1 MPVPFL
7 YHPTPSS
14 SPTRQTYA
22 WIPAEPS
29 ESMGN
34 LVPEI
39 SIKQAWIHSSQMKAL
54 QRDSMLEALA
64 VQDLLLGPMLRC
76 ATTPWLE
83 ENTRQ
88 TPAGTEAPEVG
99 TAVSFVHSPLLYW
112 NCSREAIESDTS
124 IIATVNSR
132 AHQVSPANV
141 TLRPLSVLAG
151 TTFSFNKVVAAD
163 ALVVSLIYGEQSK
176 AGDLWDLQTE
186 EMAQYD
192 KSRWE
197 VYPAASRGARSMTF
211 RAQSHSTDSQEKAIF
226 SSAYGL
232 IALYVIFKLWN
243 MNVTKS
249 RVTLFIVIALQV
261 SNLQTMT

>member
-1 MPVPFL
+1 
-7 YHPTPSS
+7 
-14 SPTRQTYA
+14 
-22 WIPAEPS
+22 
-29 ESMGN
+29 MGN

-39 SIKQAWIHSSQMKAL
+39 SIKQAWIHGSRMKAL
-54 QRDSMLEALA
+54 EWDSMLEALA
-64 VQDLLLGPMLRC
+64 VQDLLLGPMSCC

-83 ENTRQ
+83 DNIRKTL
-88 TPAGTEAPEVG
+88 AGTEVPEVG

-112 NCSREAIESDTS
+112 NCSKEAIESDTS

-151 TTFSFNKVVAAD
+151 ATFSFNKVVAAD
-163 ALVVSLIYGEQSK
+163 ALVVSLIYGAESK
-176 AGDLWDLQTE
+176 AGELWDLRAE
-186 EMAQYD
+186 ELAQYD
-192 KSRWE
+192 ESRWE
-197 VYPAASRGARSMTF
+197 VYPAASRGVRSTIV
-211 RAQSHSTDSQEKAIF
+211 RAQSHSTDFQEKAVF

-261 SNLQTMT
+261 SKLHAMT

>member
-1 MPVPFL
+1 MI
-7 YHPTPSS
+7 S
-14 SPTRQTYA
+14 
-22 WIPAEPS
+22 
-29 ESMGN
+29 G
-34 LVPEI
+34 I
-39 SIKQAWIHSSQMKAL
+39 SIKQAWIRGSRMKAL
-54 QRDSMLEALA
+54 ERDAILEALA
-64 VQDLLLGPMLRC
+64 VQDLLLGPMSSC
-76 ATTPWLE
+76 ATTIWLE
-83 ENTRQ
+83 DNIFN
-88 TPAGTEAPEVG
+88 TPAGTEASEVN

-112 NCSREAIESDTS
+112 NCSRVAIESDNS
-124 IIATVNSR
+124 IITTVNSR

-186 EMAQYD
+186 ELAQYD

-243 MNVTKS
+243 MNVIKS
-249 RVTLFIVIALQV
+249 RATLFIVISLQV
-261 SNLQTMT
+261 SNLQAMT